1 MYLSRIQEWDLFK
14 NKKESDMTFILHKS
28 QQRLALGKETTFVVR
43 GQQVGF
49 ADAHYYFERKKTN
62 PKMAT
67 LRPTTPPHILYRT
80 PSPPPTFLVSENLF
94 MSIKEFYEMSYASGL
109 WRIDGAICIN
119 NNTGETEVGHLDG
132 FLSSCQSA
140 TNLIEKKSYVEA
152 RRM

>member
-1 MYLSRIQEWDLFK
+1 
-14 NKKESDMTFILHKS
+14 
-28 QQRLALGKETTFVVR
+28 
-43 GQQVGF
+43 
-49 ADAHYYFERKKTN
+49 
-62 PKMAT
+62 
-67 LRPTTPPHILYRT
+67 
-80 PSPPPTFLVSENLF
+80 

>member
-1 MYLSRIQEWDLFK
+1 
-14 NKKESDMTFILHKS
+14 MTFILHKS

-80 PSPPPTFLVSENLF
+80 PSPPSRLLLSEKLF
-94 MSIKEFYEMSYASGL
+94 IRVKEYYDLSYTSRVWEFKDAL
-109 WRIDGAICIN
+109 CVDVR
-119 NNTGETEVGHLDG
+119 TGGTEVPNLDE
-132 FLSSCQSA
+132 FLASCQSA
-140 TNLIEKKSYVEA
+140 TNLIESKSFVEA
-152 RRM
+152 RRL